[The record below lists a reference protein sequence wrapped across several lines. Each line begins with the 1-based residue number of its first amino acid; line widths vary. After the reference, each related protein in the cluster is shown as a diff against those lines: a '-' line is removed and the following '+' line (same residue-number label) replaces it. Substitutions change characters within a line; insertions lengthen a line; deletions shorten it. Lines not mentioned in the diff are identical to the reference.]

1 MARPVRQGTAYLV
14 GAGPGDP
21 GLLTVRGR
29 EILVAADAVIYDRL
43 ANPTLLG
50 LARPDAVLID
60 VGKTPGRHAMTQ
72 EEINA
77 AIVEQ
82 ARLGRSVCRLK
93 GGDPFVFG
101 RGGEEAL
108 ECLAASVPFEIVPG
122 VTSSIAAA
130 AYAGIPVTHRNVA
143 TSFAVITGHENPD
156 KPETQVDWA
165 GIAHGADTLVFLMGI
180 GNLAEITAQ
189 LIRHG
194 RAADTP
200 VAVVQ
205 WGTWTRQRVV
215 EGTLSTIA
223 QLVADSGLKPP
234 AVTIVGAVAA
244 LRERLAWWDRKPL
257 FGRRVVVTRS
267 RTQASDLTDLLTDV
281 GAEAIELPVI
291 AIAARDVA
299 EAVGRLVAAGLPH
312 DWVVFASSNAVDLFF
327 AALAAAGADARLL
340 AGSKVGAVG
349 ASTAEAL
356 ARHGLR
362 ADFVPTSFSGE
373 DFAKQVGSP
382 EGLRFLFPGAAA
394 ASDDMPR
401 ELRARGAEVEL
412 LPLYDTVPDP
422 SDGAAVARRF
432 ADGEVDA
439 VTFTSSSTVRL
450 FRELL
455 PDVDLS
461 GICLAAIGPRT
472 ADTMRELGLEP
483 TVVAATSRLSALVE
497 ALSDWWQPAG

>member
-1 MARPVRQGTAYLV
+1 MARPVRKGTAYLV

-29 EILVAADAVIYDRL
+29 EVLVSADAVVYDRL
-43 ANPTLLG
+43 ANPTLLS
-50 LARPDAVLID
+50 LARPDAELID
-60 VGKTPGRHAMTQ
+60 VGKVPGRHAMTQ

-77 AIVEQ
+77 VIVEQ
-82 ARLGRSVCRLK
+82 ALLGRSVCRLK

-108 ECLAASVPFEIVPG
+108 ECLAAGVPFEIVPG

-165 GIAHGADTLVFLMGI
+165 GIARGADTLVFLMGI

-189 LIRHG
+189 LQRHG
-194 RAADTP
+194 RPGDTP

-205 WGTWTRQRVV
+205 WGTWSRQRTV
-215 EGTLSTIA
+215 EGTLATIA
-223 QLVADSGLKPP
+223 QIVAESGLKPP
-234 AVTIVGAVAA
+234 AVTIVGAVAG
-244 LRERLAWWDRKPL
+244 LRGQLAWWDRKPL

-267 RTQASDLTDLLTDV
+267 RTQASDLTDLLLDV
-281 GAEAIELPVI
+281 GAEPIELPVI
-291 AIAARDVA
+291 AIAARDISAQVSA
-299 EAVGRLVAAGLPH
+299 LVTDDLPY
-312 DWVVFASSNAVDLFF
+312 DWVVFASSNAVDIFF
-327 AALAAAGADARLL
+327 DALDTAGADSRLF
-340 AGSKVGAVG
+340 AGTKVGAVG

-373 DFAKQVGSP
+373 DFAKQIGAP
-382 EGLRFLFPGAAA
+382 DGLRFLFPGASA
-394 ASDDMPR
+394 ASEDMPR
-401 ELRARGAEVEL
+401 ELRARGAEVDL
-412 LPLYDTVPDP
+412 LALYDTVPEPTDA
-422 SDGAAVARRF
+422 AAVAQRF
-432 ADGEVDA
+432 AAGEVDA

-450 FRELL
+450 FRDLL

-461 GICLAAIGPRT
+461 GVCLAAIGPRT

-483 TVVAATSRLSALVE
+483 SVVARTSRLSALVD
-497 ALSDWWQPAG
+497 ALGEYWANR